1 MVKKLLWVSI
11 FIIFLFTIITTSS
24 KNYITNSLMVK
35 EGLLPKEIPI
45 AELVIGKIGIDNY
58 IYNYNSPNNTVEKN
72 VELLKGSIL
81 PNDNKS
87 IIFLAA
93 HSGNSYISYFNN
105 LNKLNKNDL
114 VTFYYKNIK
123 YIYKVN
129 TIYELDKDG
138 DIEVVNEAKDQLVLT
153 TCSTTDDKKQLVVS
167 SNLLKKESI

>member
-1 MVKKLLWVSI
+1 MVKKLLSVSI
-11 FIIFLFTIITTSS
+11 FIVFLFAIITTSS

-45 AELVIGKIGIDNY
+45 AELVIEKIGIDNY

-81 PNDNKS
+81 PNNNKS

-93 HSGNSYISYFNN
+93 HSGSSYISYFNN
-105 LNKLNKNDL
+105 LNMLSKNDL
-114 VTFYYKNIK
+114 VTFYYKNNK

-153 TCSTTDDKKQLVVS
+153 TCSTTDSKKQLVVS